1 MIVRI
6 VARIGRRRNR
16 MNPIL
21 RETLRMGET
30 DRFYRRSDV
39 VLAKLLMDRNKGG
52 NLTPICSCV
61 CGVAPVLEGI
71 PVTLRSR

>member
-1 MIVRI
+1 MIAGI

-30 DRFYRRSDV
+30 DRFYRHSDV
-39 VLAKLLMDRNKGG
+39 VLARVLTDRNK
-52 NLTPICSCV
+52 L
-61 CGVAPVLEGI
+61 AF
-71 PVTLRSR
+71 SRRFAAAFAE